1 MTITLDLRRSI
12 AAFLSLLLVC
22 VLGASSAWALTPE
35 QARPIADN
43 LHQVRVHS
51 YQAIRAFYN
60 FSLAPGDKLALTE
73 VREEINA
80 VNSAMNTLEST
91 EGVTEIQDALT
102 ALSAKWHE
110 YKELL
115 NTNVND
121 VVEQGYPDLRLVS
134 DMAQRNVDMNELAAK
149 AYREVQEK
157 SGYNPPANVEL
168 IRQSIYLLES
178 MATKYA
184 ARSASSASQIFQGAD
199 TEKPM
204 DEQARL
210 LDKNL
215 EKLTNMKL
223 PADLEKT
230 LDRIQAQWAF
240 IRGSF
245 INYNENNVY
254 YVVNRYSRRI
264 VELFNEM
271 LASLESA

>member
-1 MTITLDLRRSI
+1 
-12 AAFLSLLLVC
+12 
-22 VLGASSAWALTPE
+22 
-35 QARPIADN
+35 
-43 LHQVRVHS
+43 
-51 YQAIRAFYN
+51 
-60 FSLAPGDKLALTE
+60 
-73 VREEINA
+73 
-80 VNSAMNTLEST
+80 
-91 EGVTEIQDALT
+91 
-102 ALSAKWHE
+102 
-110 YKELL
+110 
-115 NTNVND
+115 
-121 VVEQGYPDLRLVS
+121 
-134 DMAQRNVDMNELAAK
+134 
-149 AYREVQEK
+149 
-157 SGYNPPANVEL
+157 
-168 IRQSIYLLES
+168 
-178 MATKYA
+178 
-184 ARSASSASQIFQGAD
+184 
-199 TEKPM
+199 M